1 MILDQSFMKYEEK
14 RLNYLQKKL
23 PSIKP
28 VILGLKIQQ
37 VFQKASWS
45 KLVCKNIEDYYDCF
59 YKKIMDLWLQHD
71 IPNRKKRYYRV
82 NKSY

>member
-1 MILDQSFMKYEEK
+1 MGKS
-14 RLNYLQKKL
+14 
-23 PSIKP
+23 
-28 VILGLKIQQ
+28 
-37 VFQKASWS
+37 
-45 KLVCKNIEDYYDCF
+45 IEDYYDCF